1 MKVTFFYDYICPFC
15 YIGSK
20 RLLKLSEEFDFD
32 IDWRGI
38 EIHPEYTNE
47 GKKRKKSMRSQHIF
61 ETLTEVAKDDNTEIN
76 LPGFVT
82 NSRLCLE
89 ASIFAKEKDKF
100 LDFHNNVYVA
110 YFNKKVNIGVVE
122 NVIKIAEESGLNI
135 EELYQSL
142 KKREY
147 KKAIQDNQKF
157 ADESMVLGVPTIYF
171 NELRVHGTQSMDAYR
186 NLIHKE
192 LTNENKIH

>member
-1 MKVTFFYDYICPFC
+1 MRVTFFYDYVCPFC

-20 RLLKLSEEFDFD
+20 RLLKLSQEFDFK

-47 GKKRKKSMRSQHIF
+47 GKKRMKSMRSQHIL
-61 ETLTEVAKDDNTEIN
+61 ETLKEVAKDDNTEIK

-89 ASIFAKEKDKF
+89 ASIFAMDNGKF
-100 LDFHNNVYVA
+100 LDFHENVYNS
-110 YFNKKVNIGVVE
+110 YFNEKVNIGVVE
-122 NVIKIAEESGLNI
+122 NVMKIAEESGLSA
-135 EELYQSL
+135 EKLYESL

-147 KKAIQDNQKF
+147 KKNIEENKRF

-192 LTNENKIH
+192 LTSENKIH